1 MGMRAN
7 PAVRWLARAACW
19 IFYRADRIGAVPS
32 RGAVILLPNHPNA
45 LLDPA
50 LVWATA
56 GRDVRFLAKST
67 LFNGPLGPVLA
78 GAGAIPVYRRID
90 QGVDTSRNAQTF
102 EAVSAALS
110 AGDAI
115 CIFPE
120 GISHSTG
127 RLEPL
132 RTGAARMALAAERGG
147 TAVALVPVG
156 LNFDRKTAF
165 RSRVTIVFG
174 QPFSARDLLPG
185 RQHVAAAADAATE
198 AAAVRALTER
208 MAEHMRRLLIEAD
221 PQADAA
227 LVERVDRLY
236 AAARERRAD
245 PAERLARRR
254 AIADGMA
261 RLRQADPERY
271 DQVLMRLRRYD
282 QRLQR
287 FGLRDRHLDWQI
299 SPHEVR
305 TFAVREI
312 AMGIVLLPLCALG
325 LAVYFVPYQLTG
337 FVARRVARARD
348 VLATAQ
354 VFSGLAIYG
363 AWLAAIA
370 ALVWSTAGRMA
381 AVTALLLMPALA
393 VAALFAIERESAVID
408 AVRAWRLLRRAHHHT
423 RARLRRHRS
432 ELADLL
438 DDVNR
443 WLSEPGRQEPT
454 ARRRGPEIP

>member
-1 MGMRAN
+1 MSMRAN

-19 IFYRADRIGAVPS
+19 VFYRTDRIGAVPA
-32 RGAVILLPNHPNA
+32 RGAVVLLANHPNA

-50 LVWATA
+50 LVWAAA

-67 LFNGPLGPVLA
+67 LFRGPLGPVLA

-90 QGVDTSRNAQTF
+90 QGVDTSKNAETF
-102 EAVSAALS
+102 EAVSDALS
-110 AGDAI
+110 EGDAI

-132 RTGAARMALAAERGG
+132 RTGAARMALAAERAG
-147 TAVALVPVG
+147 TEVALVPVG

-174 QPFSARDLLPG
+174 QPFSARGLLP
-185 RQHVAAAADAATE
+185 QVPDCAAADAAGD
-198 AAAVRALTER
+198 AAAVRALTDR
-208 MAEHMRRLLIEAD
+208 MADHMRRLLIEAD

-236 AAARERRAD
+236 AAARERPAD

-254 AIADGMA
+254 TIAGGMA
-261 RLRQADPERY
+261 RLRQADPGRY
-271 DQVLMRLRRYD
+271 DQILMRLRRYD

-299 SPHEVR
+299 SPRDAR

-312 AMGIVLLPLCALG
+312 ALGTVLLPLCALG
-325 LAVYFVPYQLTG
+325 FAAFFVPYQLTG

-348 VLATAQ
+348 VVATAQ
-354 VFSGLAIYG
+354 VFAGLAIYG

-370 ALVWSTAGRMA
+370 ALAWWTAGRTA
-381 AVTALLLMPALA
+381 AVETLLLMPVLA

-423 RARLRRHRS
+423 RARLRRRRS

-438 DDVNR
+438 DEVNR
-443 WLSEPGRQEPT
+443 WLSEAGGQTPAAGRQE
-454 ARRRGPEIP
+454 RENR